1 MLKKTAIL
9 VKWATPYLKIAKLN
23 NFWAGIFINSLN
35 NINEVSKASAT
46 DSVSQWQG
54 QAKNGSSPKQIWR
67 WWYWQQRASSGET
80 LINSVSGGRELHKF
94 IPGPP
99 DCQKS
104 RIRICW
110 FYKLY
115 FAYLYLNTNICICL
129 FGLDWL
135 DLPDERYPFSKILC
149 SISWIHKEDETA
161 LFRKEWNLNYVD
173 NISLYHFLINVG
185 RRKLCRH
192 SSNVVNLQDPSTSE
206 AVSGIGFQQFAAR
219 QPGSR
224 SRMLNLLS
232 PGTCWRMLN
241 LLNLEAAEGC

>member
-1 MLKKTAIL
+1 MILRKRRAIL
-9 VKWATPYLKIAKLN
+9 FFYLKFAKLDS
-23 NFWAGIFINSLN
+23 FWAGIFINSQS

-80 LINSVSGGRELHKF
+80 LINSVSGGRRELHKF

-115 FAYLYLNTNICICL
+115 FAYSYLYLSCQKSGIC
-129 FGLDWL
+129 
-135 DLPDERYPFSKILC
+135 
-149 SISWIHKEDETA
+149 KEDDTA
-161 LFRKEWNLNYVD
+161 LFLRFFFRKKGIWIMSTQQQRCQPPRSVD
-173 NISLYHFLINVG
+173 IWSGFRNWISAICCSPTWKPLKDV
-185 RRKLCRH
+185 KL
-192 SSNVVNLQDPSTSE
+192 VK
-206 AVSGIGFQQFAAR
+206 
-219 QPGSR
+219 PGSR
-224 SRMLNLLS
+224 
-232 PGTCWRMLN
+232 WRI
-241 LLNLEAAEGC
+241 GC